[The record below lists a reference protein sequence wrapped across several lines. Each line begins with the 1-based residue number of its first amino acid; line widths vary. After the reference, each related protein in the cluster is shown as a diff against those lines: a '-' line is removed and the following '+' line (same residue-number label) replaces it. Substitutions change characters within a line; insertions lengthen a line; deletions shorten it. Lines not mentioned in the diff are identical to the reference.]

1 MAKCC
6 ADAWHI
12 IAVLGGLTLFNFF
25 GIYFGI
31 KSDKRDYDMY
41 VHFLKSILL
50 LFFLAVSTIKY
61 FIYPRQIS
69 I

>member
-12 IAVLGGLTLFNFF
+12 IAVLGGLTVFNFF

-41 VHFLKSILL
+41 GKIIFFLSLLFLL
-50 LFFLAVSTIKY
+50 LILSSFHMLVHLT
-61 FIYPRQIS
+61 RR
-69 I
+69 

>member
-12 IAVLGGLTLFNFF
+12 IAVLGGLTVFNFF

-41 VHFLKSILL
+41 GK
-50 LFFLAVSTIKY
+50 K
-61 FIYPRQIS
+61 
-69 I
+69 